1 MKQLTVYF
9 TCLFFTFI
17 ASTGQSQTGNQVL
30 RGTIKDHISESP
42 IPGAKITVLQSDP
55 VLRTLSDVDG
65 VFKIPSVPIGRHD
78 ILITYS
84 GYEDVIL
91 KGVSLEAGKE
101 KVLVVVMVEKILQQE
116 EVTVSAKKNGPIN
129 EMSVVSTQTFS
140 VEETQ
145 KYAAAVNDPARMATS
160 FAGVVS
166 TEGVNNDIS
175 IRGNS
180 PRGLIW
186 RMEGVEIPNPNHF
199 AGAGTSGG
207 GISIISSQLLGN
219 SDFSTGAFASE
230 YGNAL
235 SGVFDLSLRKGN
247 NEKREYTFQAGVLGI
262 DAALEGPFK
271 KGYAGSYLINYRY
284 STLGLLAYVVPMGDE
299 VTTFQD
305 LSFNVFLPTKKA
317 GNFGVFGFGGLSSAV
332 YEAELDTTV
341 WIDEPDRQ
349 YEGTFASNTGMVGA
363 WHKGRVGENGFI
375 KTNLAFSGVTNVDF
389 GDSLD
394 VLFNKHRAYDSE
406 YIQSRYTVSSV
417 YTQKL
422 SSKINFKTGIVF
434 NQIGF
439 KFSHRDVQS
448 DVVAFKIDQN
458 GSTNTLQAYFQ
469 MTYRF
474 TEKMT
479 LNVGAH
485 YLQLFLN
492 NTNSVEPRA
501 ALSYKVTPRQSVS
514 LGYGMHSQI
523 QPLGSYFARVENDL
537 GAVVQ
542 PNKNLKLSKA
552 HHGVLSYN
560 WTVNENNRL
569 KVELYYQHLY
579 NVPIGASSDS
589 TFSIL
594 NTSDGFMTTALS
606 SDGLGRNYGMEITLD
621 RSLKNNFY
629 YLIAASLYESK
640 YQALNGKWYDTRYN
654 TNYTLSITG
663 GKEWVLRNTEKRRTF
678 GVNVKSVLAGGMR
691 YTEYDLTDL
700 DESGYPRLNNE
711 NSFGTAMP
719 VYYRFDLKLSLKR
732 DYKKV
737 TGTLAIDLQNV
748 LNIKNVGGQY
758 FDTKTNE
765 VKYWY
770 NPGILP
776 ILSYRLT
783 F

>member
-1 MKQLTVYF
+1 MKYLAV
-9 TCLFFTFI
+9 LFFAFFANI
-17 ASTGQSQTGNQVL
+17 GWSQTGSQVL

-42 IPGAKITVLQSDP
+42 IPGAKIIVINSDP
-55 VLRTLSDVDG
+55 ILRAISDVDG
-65 VFKIPSVPIGRHD
+65 IFKIPAVPIGRHD

-84 GYEDVIL
+84 GYEDVIM
-91 KGVSLEAGKE
+91 KGVNLDAGKE
-101 KVLVVVMVEKILQQE
+101 KVLVVAMVEKIIEQQ
-116 EVTVSAKKNGPIN
+116 EVTVSAKKEGPIN

-145 KYAAAVNDPARMATS
+145 KYAAAINDPARMATS
-160 FAGVVS
+160 FAGVVG
-166 TEGVNNDIS
+166 TEGINNDIS

-199 AGAGTSGG
+199 ASAGTSGG

-235 SGVFDLSLRKGN
+235 SGIFDLSLRKGN

-262 DAALEGPFK
+262 DAAMEGPFK
-271 KGYAGSYLINYRY
+271 KGYNGSYLINYRY
-284 STLGLLAYVVPMGDE
+284 STLGLLGYIVPIGDE

-305 LSFNVFLPTKKA
+305 LSFNVFLPTKKV
-317 GNFGVFGFGGLSSAV
+317 GNFGFFGFGGLSSSK

-341 WIDEPDRQ
+341 WIEELDRQ
-349 YEGTFASNTGMVGA
+349 YEGTFRSNTGMVGV
-363 WHKGRVGENGFI
+363 WHKGRVGQNGFI
-375 KTNLAFSGVTNVDF
+375 KTNLAYSTVANIDI

-394 VLFNKHRAYDSE
+394 YSFVQHRLYDES
-406 YIQSRYTVSSV
+406 YIQSRYTASTV

-434 NQIGF
+434 NQVGF
-439 KFSHRDVQS
+439 KFSQKNLESGIVS
-448 DVVAFKIDQN
+448 SKIDEK
-458 GSTNTLQAYFQ
+458 GSTNTIQAYFQ

-474 TEKMT
+474 TEKLT

-492 NTNSVEPRA
+492 NSNSLEPRA
-501 ALSYKVTPRQSVS
+501 ALSYKFTPRQSIS

-523 QPLGSYFARVENDL
+523 QPLGSYFARVVDDA
-537 GAVVQ
+537 GDISQ

-552 HHGVLSYN
+552 HHAVLSYN
-560 WTVNENNRL
+560 WVVNENNRL

-579 NVPIGASSDS
+579 HVPIGAIADS
-589 TFSIL
+589 TFSLL
-594 NTSDGFMTTALS
+594 NTSDGFITSDLS
-606 SDGLGRNYGMEITLD
+606 SDGRGKNYGLEVTFD
-621 RSLKNNFY
+621 RSLKKNFY
-629 YLIAASLYESK
+629 YLIAVSLYESK
-640 YQALNGKWYDTRYN
+640 YQAMNGKWYDTRYN
-654 TNYTLSITG
+654 TNYTMSITG
-663 GKEWVLRNTEKRRTF
+663 GKEWVLKNKEKRRTI
-678 GVNVKSVLAGGMR
+678 GVNVKSVLSGGMR
-691 YTEYDLTDL
+691 YTAFDL
-700 DESGYPRLNNE
+700 DNLDGSGYPRMDNE
-711 NSFGTAMP
+711 NSFGSSMP
-719 VYYRFDLKLSLKR
+719 VYYRLDVRLSWKR

-737 TGTLAIDLQNV
+737 TGTVAIDLQNA
-748 LNIKNVGGQY
+748 LNLKNVGGQY
-758 FDTKTNE
+758 FDSKTSE

>member
-1 MKQLTVYF
+1 MKQLSVYF
-9 TCLFFTFI
+9 TCLLFTFSVNI
-17 ASTGQSQTGNQVL
+17 SHSQTGNQVL
-30 RGTIKDHISESP
+30 RGSVKDHISESP
-42 IPGAKITVLQSDP
+42 IPGAKISVLNSDP
-55 VLRTLSDVDG
+55 VLRAISDVDG

-91 KGVSLEAGKE
+91 KGISLEAGKE
-101 KVLVVVMVEKILQQE
+101 KVLVIAMSEKILQQD
-116 EVTVSAKKNGPIN
+116 EVTVSAKKDGPIN

-145 KYAAAVNDPARMATS
+145 KYAAALNDPARMATS

-199 AGAGTSGG
+199 SSVGTSGG
-207 GISIISSQLLGN
+207 GISIISAQLLGN

-235 SGVFDLSLRKGN
+235 SGIFDLSLRKGN
-247 NEKREYTFQAGVLGI
+247 NEKREYTFQAGVLGV
-262 DAALEGPFK
+262 DAAMEGPFK
-271 KGYAGSYLINYRY
+271 KGYGGSYLINYRY
-284 STLGLLAYVVPMGDE
+284 STLGLLAQIVPIGNSI
-299 VTTFQD
+299 TTFQD
-305 LSFNVFLPTKKA
+305 VSFNVFLPTKKA
-317 GNFGVFGFGGLSSAV
+317 GNFGVFGFGGLSSDKYKADT
-332 YEAELDTTV
+332 DTTL
-341 WIDEPDRQ
+341 WQDEPDLQ
-349 YEGTFASNTGMVGA
+349 YQGTFMANTGMVGV
-363 WHKGRVGENGFI
+363 WHKGRVGKNGFI
-375 KTNLAFSGVTNVDF
+375 KTNLAFSGTENGYFD
-389 GDSLD
+389 DSLD
-394 VLFNKHRAYDSE
+394 YSFNKHRVYDESF
-406 YIQSRYTVSSV
+406 IQSKYTASTV

-422 SSKINFKTGIVF
+422 SSKINFKTGIIF

-439 KFSHRDVQS
+439 KFEQRELENGVESS
-448 DVVAFKIDQN
+448 KIDQK
-458 GSTNTLQAYFQ
+458 GSTNTLQGYFQ

-474 TEKMT
+474 TEKFT

-492 NTNSVEPRA
+492 NTNSLEPRA
-501 ALSYKVTPRQSVS
+501 ALSYKVTPRQSIS

-537 GAVVQ
+537 GTIVQ

-552 HHGVLSYN
+552 HHAVLAYN
-560 WTVNENNRL
+560 WVVNENNRL

-579 NVPIGASSDS
+579 NVPIGASADS

-594 NTSDGFMTTALS
+594 NTSDGFITTELNS
-606 SDGLGRNYGMEITLD
+606 KGLGRNYGMEITFD

-640 YQALNGKWYDTRYN
+640 YQAMNGQWYDTRYN
-654 TNYTLSITG
+654 TKFTLSATG
-663 GKEWVLRNTEKRRTF
+663 GKEWVLRNKEKRRTI

-691 YTEYDLTDL
+691 YTDFDL
-700 DESGYPRLNNE
+700 DNLDANGYPRLDHE
-711 NSFGTAMP
+711 NSFGKAMP
-719 VYYRFDLKLSLKR
+719 VYYRLDLKLSWKR

-737 TGTLAIDLQNV
+737 TTTVSLDLQNV

-758 FDTKTNE
+758 FDSKTSE

>member
-1 MKQLTVYF
+1 MKHLTAYF
-9 TCLFFTFI
+9 TCLLFTFGVNI
-17 ASTGQSQTGNQVL
+17 AQSQTGNQVL

-42 IPGAKITVLQSDP
+42 IPGAKITVLNSDP
-55 VLRTLSDVDG
+55 ILRAISDVDG
-65 VFKIPSVPIGRHD
+65 VFRIPAVPIGRHD

-84 GYEDVIL
+84 GYEDVVL
-91 KGVSLEAGKE
+91 KGINLDAGKE
-101 KVLVVVMVEKILQQE
+101 KVLVVAMVEKIME
-116 EVTVSAKKNGPIN
+116 HDEVTVSAKKDGPIN

-145 KYAAAVNDPARMATS
+145 KYAAAINDPARMATS
-160 FAGVVS
+160 FAGVLS

-199 AGAGTSGG
+199 SSAGTSGG
-207 GISIISSQLLGN
+207 GISIISAQLLGN

-235 SGVFDLSLRKGN
+235 SGIFDLSLRKGN

-262 DAALEGPFK
+262 DAAMEGPFK
-271 KGYAGSYLINYRY
+271 KGYAGSYLVNYRY
-284 STLGLLAYVVPMGDE
+284 STLGLLAYIVPMSDE

-332 YEAELDTTV
+332 YEAEQDTTI
-341 WIDEPDRQ
+341 WIEEPDRQ
-349 YEGTFASNTGMVGA
+349 YEGTFASNTGMIGV
-363 WHKGRVGENGFI
+363 WHKGRVGQNGFI
-375 KTNLAFSGVTNVDF
+375 KTNLAFSGVANIDF
-389 GDSLD
+389 QDSLD
-394 VLFNKHRAYDSE
+394 HSFNMHREYDDKF
-406 YIQSRYTVSSV
+406 IQSRYTASTV

-439 KFSHRDVQS
+439 KFTQRDLES
-448 DVVAFKIDQN
+448 GVVASRIDEK
-458 GSTNTLQAYFQ
+458 GVTNTLQGYFQ

-474 TEKMT
+474 TEKLT
-479 LNVGAH
+479 LNAGGH
-485 YLQLFLN
+485 YLHLFLN
-492 NTNSVEPRA
+492 NTNSLEPRA
-501 ALSYKVTPRQSVS
+501 ALSYKVTPRQSIS

-523 QPLGSYFARVENDL
+523 QPLGSYFARVENAQGEIL
-537 GAVVQ
+537 Q
-542 PNKNLKLSKA
+542 PNKNLALSKA
-552 HHGVLSYN
+552 HHGVVSYS
-560 WTVNENNRL
+560 WAVNENNRL

-579 NVPIGASSDS
+579 NVPIGATADS

-594 NTSDGFMTTALS
+594 NTPDGFITSELTS
-606 SDGLGRNYGMEITLD
+606 NGLGKNYGMEVTFD

-640 YQALNGKWYDTRYN
+640 YQAMNGEWYDTRYN
-654 TNYTLSITG
+654 TKYTLSVTG
-663 GKEWVLRNTEKRRTF
+663 GKEWVLRNKEKRRTI

-691 YTEYDLTDL
+691 YTDFDLNDL
-700 DESGYPRLNNE
+700 DPSGYPRLDNE
-711 NSFGTAMP
+711 NSFGKSMP
-719 VYYRFDLKLSLKR
+719 GYYRLDLRLSWKR

-737 TGTLAIDLQNV
+737 TGTVAIDLQNV
-748 LNIKNVGGQY
+748 LNIQNVGGQY
-758 FDTKTNE
+758 FDTKAGE

>member
-1 MKQLTVYF
+1 MKQLAVYF
-9 TCLFFTFI
+9 TVLFCVFTTKTI
-17 ASTGQSQTGNQVL
+17 WSQTGNQVL
-30 RGTIKDHISESP
+30 RGTIKDHISEVP
-42 IPGAKITVLQSDP
+42 IPGVKIIVLNSEP
-55 VLRTLSDVDG
+55 ILRAISDVG
-65 VFKIPSVPIGRHD
+65 GAFKIPSVPIGRHD

-91 KGVSLEAGKE
+91 KGISLEAGKE
-101 KVLVVVMVEKILQQE
+101 KVLVIEMVEKIVEHE
-116 EVTVSAKKNGPIN
+116 EVTVSAKKDGPIN

-186 RMEGVEIPNPNHF
+186 RMEGVETPNPNHF
-199 AGAGTSGG
+199 ASAGTSGG
-207 GISIISSQLLGN
+207 GISIISAQLLGN

-235 SGVFDLSLRKGN
+235 SGIFDLSLRKGN

-262 DAALEGPFK
+262 DAAMEGPFK
-271 KGYAGSYLINYRY
+271 KGYNGSYLVNYRY
-284 STLGLLAYVVPMGDE
+284 STLGLLAYIVPMSDE

-305 LSFNVFLPTKKA
+305 LSFNLFLPTKKT
-317 GNFGVFGFGGLSSAV
+317 GNFGVFGFGGLSSAI
-332 YEAELDTTV
+332 YEAELDTV
-341 WIDEPDRQ
+341 LWIEEPDKQ
-349 YEGTFASNTGMVGA
+349 YEGTFKSNTGMVGV
-363 WHKGRVGENGFI
+363 WHKGRVGQNGFI
-375 KTNLAFSGVTNVDF
+375 KTNLAISGVTNIDF

-394 VLFNKHRAYDSE
+394 YSFNKHREYDE
-406 YIQSRYTVSSV
+406 KFIQSRYTASTV

-422 SSKINFKTGIVF
+422 SSKINFKTGIIF

-439 KFSHRDVQS
+439 KFSQRDLEIG
-448 DVVAFKIDQN
+448 VVASKIDEK
-458 GSTNTLQAYFQ
+458 GSTNTLQGYFQ

-474 TEKMT
+474 TEKLT

-492 NTNSVEPRA
+492 NTNSLEPRA
-501 ALSYKVTPRQSVS
+501 ALSYKFTPRQSIS
-514 LGYGMHSQI
+514 LGYGLHSQI
-523 QPLGSYFARVENDL
+523 QPLGSYFARVTNDQ
-537 GAVVQ
+537 GETYQ
-542 PNKNLKLSKA
+542 PNKKLKLSKA
-552 HHGVLSYN
+552 HHAVLSYN
-560 WTVNENNRL
+560 WVVNENNRL

-579 NVPIGASSDS
+579 NVPIGANADS

-594 NTSDGFMTTALS
+594 NTSDGFITTALS
-606 SDGLGRNYGMEITLD
+606 SDGLGRNYGMEITFD
-621 RSLKNNFY
+621 RSLKKNFY

-640 YQALNGKWYDTRYN
+640 YQAMNGKWYDTRYN
-654 TNYTLSITG
+654 TNYTLSVTG
-663 GKEWVLRNTEKRRTF
+663 GKEWVLRNKEKRRTV

-691 YTEYDLTDL
+691 YTPYDLNDL
-700 DESGYPRLNNE
+700 DASGVPRLDNE
-711 NSFGTAMP
+711 NSFVSSMP
-719 VYYRFDLKLSLKR
+719 VYYRLDLKLSWKR

-737 TGTLAIDLQNV
+737 TGTVAIDFQNV

-758 FDTKTNE
+758 FDSKTGE